1 MKMINFESA
10 TQSELSSARNRA
22 RCFAATIA
30 HLDDAAYFEAFD
42 NFDAKLLEDM
52 SVDRFRNL
60 VRSGATIFEV
70 NEAAISL

>member
-1 MKMINFESA
+1 MRIINFESA
-10 TQSELSSARNRA
+10 TQNELSSARYKA
-22 RCFAATIA
+22 RIFSATIA

-52 SVDRFRNL
+52 SLDRFRNL

-70 NEAAISL
+70 NEAAMSL